1 MTVNDNF
8 TIIFSLQDVIDYLE
22 NSLNFIEDIEFYSY
36 ILSCLMNVIL
46 HNEDLRGETN
56 TDFDELV
63 SYIRNITGADLERT
77 VSLCNNMLNIAID
90 CVTRHI
96 AIDHPTYSKDFI
108 LSSEIMGVSAYVHF
122 KKI

>member
-1 MTVNDNF
+1 MIANDNF

-22 NSLNFIEDIEFYSY
+22 NNLNFIEDIEFYSF

-46 HNEDLRGETN
+46 DDEDLRGETS
-56 TDFDELV
+56 THFDELV
-63 SYIRNITGADLERT
+63 NYLRNVTGLDLERT
-77 VSLCNNMLNIAID
+77 VTLCNHMLNITID

-96 AIDHPTYSKDFI
+96 AIDHPTYAKDFV
-108 LSSEIMGVSAYVHF
+108 LTSEIMGVNAYVHF